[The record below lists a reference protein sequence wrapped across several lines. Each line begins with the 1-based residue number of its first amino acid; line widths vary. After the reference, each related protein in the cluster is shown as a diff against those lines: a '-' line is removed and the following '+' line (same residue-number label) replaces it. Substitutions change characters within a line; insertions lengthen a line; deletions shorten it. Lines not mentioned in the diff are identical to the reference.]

1 MKGDKWTKKEKAVGR
16 RAFENAYR
24 KECRAIINKIREIAN
39 DASEPDDIWRLCD
52 FLDEKREEIGIKYDY
67 RYSVLILVFARLL
80 KEGWITVGDL
90 EGLKEDKIERIRH
103 LGTALAEGPGNESM
117 KT

>member
-1 MKGDKWTKKEKAVGR
+1 MNRDKWTKKEKTVAR
-16 RAFENAYR
+16 RAFENAYK
-24 KECRAIINKIREIAN
+24 KECKEIINKICEIAN

-80 KEGWITVGDL
+80 KEGWITVNDL
-90 EGLKEDKIERIRH
+90 EGLKEDKIDRIRH
-103 LGTALAEGPGNESM
+103 LERAFD
-117 KT
+117 

>member
-1 MKGDKWTKKEKAVGR
+1 MNLDKWTKREKIVAR
-16 RAFENAYR
+16 RAFDNAYR
-24 KECRAIINKIREIAN
+24 KECKEIINKIREIAN

-52 FLDEKREEIGIKYDY
+52 FLDEKSKEIGIKYDY

-80 KEGWITVGDL
+80 KEGWITVDDL
-90 EGLKEDKIERIRH
+90 EGLKEDKIERIRY
-103 LGTALAEGPGNESM
+103 LGSALEQRTGNESL

>member
-1 MKGDKWTKKEKAVGR
+1 MNSDKWTKKEKIVAR
-16 RAFENAYR
+16 RAFDNAYR
-24 KECRAIINKIREIAN
+24 KECKEIINKIREIAN
-39 DASEPDDIWRLCD
+39 DAGEPDDIWRLCD
-52 FLDEKREEIGIKYDY
+52 FLDEKSKEIGIKYDY

-90 EGLKEDKIERIRH
+90 EGLKEDKIERIRY
-103 LGTALAEGPGNESM
+103 LGTALAAGPGKESI